1 MCNYIYELE
10 ERDQLCCLRSTFQ
23 SKPFYADPRESV
35 HINENSIVNDD
46 V

>member
-1 MCNYIYELE
+1 MNWKRETNCAVCVAPFSRNH
-10 ERDQLCCLRSTFQ
+10 
-23 SKPFYADPRESV
+23 FYADPRESV